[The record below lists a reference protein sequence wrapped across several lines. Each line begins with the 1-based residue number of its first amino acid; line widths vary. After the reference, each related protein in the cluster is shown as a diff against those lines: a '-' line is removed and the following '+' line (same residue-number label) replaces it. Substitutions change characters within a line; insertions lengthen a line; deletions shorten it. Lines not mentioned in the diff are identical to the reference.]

1 LDNWIICSSKVL
13 KTNPV
18 TYKIEGYDKEEV
30 SGSFYELELVSY
42 NKKDEVYEA
51 EKNLKE
57 RTRNKKNILSIL
69 YIFRA
74 ILKVWIVG

>member
-1 LDNWIICSSKVL
+1 MVSSKLNNWIICSSKVL

-42 NKKDEVYEA
+42 NKKRWSIWSW
-51 EKNLKE
+51 KKLK
-57 RTRNKKNILSIL
+57 RKT
-69 YIFRA
+69 
-74 ILKVWIVG
+74 